1 MPVPMTSHCY
11 PTSAMLGDYLRAAAG
26 FVPAT
31 AILAAVPVGP
41 AAEAVLGGFAGLF
54 ALFGIRTMLRHG
66 TRFEI
71 SDSALRA
78 TGLLNASIVWEKL
91 DRMRLSYY
99 STRRDRRDGWMQ
111 LKLRSGWSSIHLD
124 SRVEGFGDLVEKSA
138 RAAERRSL
146 PLDTATMA
154 NLAVLGVRVR
164 ADGVAQEASA

>member
-1 MPVPMTSHCY
+1 MTSHCY

-31 AILAAVPVGP
+31 AILAAVPVDP
-41 AAEAVLGGFAGLF
+41 AAGAVLGGFAALF

-66 TRFEI
+66 TRFEM

-78 TGLLNASIVWEKL
+78 TGLLKASIVWEKL

-99 STRRDRRDGWMQ
+99 STRRDRHNGWMQ
-111 LKLRSGWSSIHLD
+111 LELRSGWSSIHLD
-124 SRVEGFGDLVEKSA
+124 SRIEGFGQLLEKSA
-138 RAAERRSL
+138 RAAERRGL
-146 PLDTATMA
+146 PLDVATLA
-154 NLAVLGVRVR
+154 NLAVLGVGVR